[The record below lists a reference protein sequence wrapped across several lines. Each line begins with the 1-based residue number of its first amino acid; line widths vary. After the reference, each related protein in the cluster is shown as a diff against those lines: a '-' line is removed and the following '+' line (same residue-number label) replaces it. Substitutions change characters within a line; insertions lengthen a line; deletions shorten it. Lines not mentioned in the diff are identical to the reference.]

1 MLVFVYLALHR
12 DRKVG
17 REELIEAVWPEQTR
31 PRAADSALSSLLS
44 KLRQVLGPDALPGRG
59 EARLVLPGEAWIDLE
74 AAAAALHRAQSAVA
88 LEDWTAAWAPARIA
102 LHTAHRGF
110 LPGEDA
116 PWIEEQR
123 RELEGLRLSALECA
137 AEVGLG
143 LGGPE
148 LAATER
154 SGRRLIELEPYRESG
169 YRFLMEALERR
180 DNVAE
185 ALRVYERLRV
195 TLREELG
202 VPPGVG
208 AQALHKRLL
217 DRGSARS

>member
-1 MLVFVYLALHR
+1 VLVFVYLALHR

-88 LEDWTAAWAPARIA
+88 LEDWTAAWAPARI
-102 LHTAHRGF
+102 
-110 LPGEDA
+110 
-116 PWIEEQR
+116 
-123 RELEGLRLSALECA
+123 SALECA